1 MRFRRKKEELAMS
14 LYGGVDL
21 HGDNGYYAVVDQDN
35 NRVYGK
41 RLPNELAVVLAALEP
56 YRKDLTGIAVE
67 STYNWYWLVDGL
79 MAKQHTVQ
87 LANPAAMKQYEGLK
101 DTNDKTDAFFIADQL
116 RLGILKCGY
125 IYPKDER
132 AVRDVLRRRMLL
144 VQQRTAQVLSLQGLY
159 SRQTGGEIGM
169 SRVQTLTSPDVE
181 KAFPEEPIRLMG
193 TTSLETIQF
202 LKERGAELEKYALD
216 HCRLKPEYEKLIG
229 VPGIGKVL
237 ALTIMLETGDIRRFP
252 EAGNYTSYCRCV
264 KAERAS
270 NERKK
275 GENNR
280 KNGNKYL
287 CWAYIEAANFMIRY
301 SEEAK
306 RWYQRKLVRCGGKKV
321 VAIKSLAAKISK
333 ACYYILRD
341 QTDFDVKRI
350 FG

>member
-1 MRFRRKKEELAMS
+1 MS

-21 HGDNGYYAVVDQDN
+21 HGNNGYYAVVDQDN

-41 RLPNELAVVLAALEP
+41 RLPNDLDVVLRELEP
-56 YRKDLTGIAVE
+56 YRKELTGIAVE

-79 MAKQHTVQ
+79 METQHAVR
-87 LANPAAMKQYEGLK
+87 LANPAAMKQYEGIK

-116 RLGILKCGY
+116 RLGILKEGY
-125 IYPKDER
+125 IYPKEER
-132 AVRDVLRRRMLL
+132 AVRDVLRRRMLF
-144 VQQRTAQVLSLQGLY
+144 VRQRTAQALSLQGLY
-159 SRQTGGEIGM
+159 SRQTGEEIGM
-169 SRVQTLTSPDVE
+169 NRIRTLTPSEVE
-181 KAFPEEPIRLMG
+181 KTFESEPVRLMG
-193 TTSLETIQF
+193 TASLETIRF
-202 LKERGAELEKYALD
+202 LKERVEELEQYALD
-216 HCRLKPEYEKLIG
+216 HCRLKPEYEKLLG
-229 VPGIGKVL
+229 VPGIGKTL
-237 ALTIMLETGDIRRFP
+237 ALTIMLETGEIRRFA

-264 KAERAS
+264 KAERES
-270 NERKK
+270 NARKK

-301 SEEAK
+301 SEEAQ

-341 QTDFDVKRI
+341 QADFDVKRM